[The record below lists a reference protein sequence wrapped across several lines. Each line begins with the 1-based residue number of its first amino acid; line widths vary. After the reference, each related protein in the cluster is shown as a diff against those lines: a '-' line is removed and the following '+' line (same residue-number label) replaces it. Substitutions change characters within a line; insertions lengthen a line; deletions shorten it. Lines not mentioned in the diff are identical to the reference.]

1 MNVPAVVW
9 RSPWLHDL
17 DVGARATLEAAGSM
31 RRLARDESVFAVGDA
46 ADAFFVVAEGL
57 VEVRAVRRGDA
68 NASAIRRAGAG
79 DALGTEAVVRVGAA
93 RGNEARCLTPSVLME
108 VPAAVYRRLS
118 DRCDP
123 AHLEGLT
130 RAARQSA
137 AADALLASGLARV
150 VASDGLRALASRAE
164 HREIPRGDVLFEAGD
179 PATHVFVVADGMI
192 ELLAPDE
199 GRPRSRAVLSRGD
212 LVLDPGVLGGSAHVW
227 SARASGPSWLLA
239 FRREWLE
246 HVARGG
252 REGLREISRVVPV
265 DPPPN
270 ETRHVMGDL
279 WRFAVA
285 GSMLVIDDEACV
297 RCGHC
302 AWACADVHADGVSR
316 LVRRG
321 EKVTVRDPSD
331 GSRRAL
337 VVPGSCQ
344 HCKHPA
350 CMLDCPTGAIGRD
363 AAGQV
368 FVREELCIGCG
379 QCVRAC
385 PWGTVQM
392 APRTADARRRLPL
405 ASTTVAVKC
414 DACRELPGGAAC
426 VRACPV
432 DAIARVD
439 PSAAMAELRVGRRSY
454 ARARSGLPR
463 RRNAWPWVVAA
474 SLVALAVTRLPVSTR
489 DGRLVSGSLVG
500 LMLLALLGYA
510 AVKRLRGRM
519 PPAAANARAHAI
531 AHLATGVL
539 AAGVAAWHAGSRI
552 HANLAGGLWLAFVAA
567 SATGGLAATAYA
579 MLPRVL
585 ARVERRAELSEDLSS
600 RAKDLAERAFGALT
614 GRSEATKAAYAR
626 WLAPYA
632 GAWLGGPC
640 LIFAGRSLRD
650 EERRLRTEIG
660 RAIGARI
667 GHLDGIDDL
676 IRLAVERRAVSAQR
690 LLQAALRT
698 VVPVH
703 VVWVAVTAVLLL
715 AHVASVLVV
724 R

>member
-1 MNVPAVVW
+1 MNIPPAVW
-9 RSPWLHDL
+9 RSPWLRDL
-17 DVGARATLEAAGSM
+17 DVGARATLEAAGSVKQ
-31 RRLARDESVFAVGDA
+31 LARDESVFAVGDA

-57 VEVRAVRRGDA
+57 VEVRAVRRGEA

-93 RGNEARCLTPSVLME
+93 RGNEARCITAAVLME

-118 DRCDP
+118 ERSEP
-123 AHLEGLT
+123 GRIEGLT
-130 RAARQSA
+130 RAAKHSA
-137 AADALLASGLARV
+137 AADALLASGLERV
-150 VASDGLRALASRAE
+150 ATTDGLRALASQAE
-164 HREIPRGDVLFEAGD
+164 HREIARGEVLFEAGD

-192 ELLAPDE
+192 ELLVPDE
-199 GRPRSRAVLSRGD
+199 GRARARAILSRGD
-212 LVLDPGVLGGSAHVW
+212 VVLDPGVLGGAGHQW
-227 SARASGPSWLLA
+227 SARASGPTWLLA
-239 FRREWLE
+239 FRRDLLE
-246 HVARGG
+246 RAVRGG
-252 REGLREISRVVPV
+252 REGLRQISRVVPAE
-265 DPPPN
+265 PPPG

-302 AWACADVHADGVSR
+302 SWACADVHDDGVSR

-337 VVPGSCQ
+337 IVPGSCQ

-350 CMLDCPTGAIGRD
+350 CMLECPTGAIGRD
-363 AAGQV
+363 PAGQV

-392 APRTADARRRLPL
+392 APRPPEARRRLPL
-405 ASTTVAVKC
+405 ASATVAVKC

-439 PSAAMAELRVGRRSY
+439 PSAAMAELRVRGSERRGK
-454 ARARSGLPR
+454 SGLPR
-463 RRNAWPWVVAA
+463 RREAWPWVVGA
-474 SLVALAVTRLPVSTR
+474 SIVALALARLPVSTR
-489 DGRLVSGSLVG
+489 DGRLASGGIAG
-500 LMLLALLGYA
+500 LLLLALVGYA
-510 AVKRLRGRM
+510 AIKRVRRSFA
-519 PPAAANARAHAI
+519 PAVANARAHAI
-531 AHLATGVL
+531 AHLTTGVL
-539 AAGVAAWHAGSRI
+539 AAGAVAWHAGPRV
-552 HANLAGGLWLAFVAA
+552 HANLAGALWVSFIAA
-567 SATGGLAATAYA
+567 SVTGGLAAAAYA
-579 MLPRVL
+579 GIPRLL
-585 ARVERRAELSEDLSS
+585 ARVERRAHLPEDLAA
-600 RAKDLAERAFGALT
+600 RAQELGERAFGALS
-614 GRSEATKAAYAR
+614 GRSDATKAAYAR
-626 WLAPYA
+626 WLAPYG
-632 GAWLGGPC
+632 GAWLGGLR
-640 LIFAGRSLRD
+640 LILGRRALRD
-650 EERRLRTEIG
+650 EERRLRAEIE
-660 RAIGARI
+660 RTIGARI

-690 LLQAALRT
+690 LLQGTLRA

-703 VVWVAVTAVLLL
+703 VVCVAVSGVLVL
-715 AHVASVLVV
+715 AHVASVVIV

>member
-1 MNVPAVVW
+1 MNVPPVVW
-9 RSPWLHDL
+9 RSPWLRDL
-17 DVGARATLEAAGSM
+17 DVGARATLEAAGNV
-31 RRLARDESVFAVGDA
+31 RRLARDESLFAVGDA

-68 NASAIRRAGAG
+68 NASTIRRAGAG

-93 RGNEARCLTPSVLME
+93 RGNEARCITPAVLME
-108 VPAAVYRRLS
+108 VPAAVYRRIS
-118 DRCDP
+118 DRCEP
-123 AHLEGLT
+123 ARLQGLT
-130 RAARQSA
+130 RAAKESA
-137 AADALLASGLARV
+137 AADALLASGIARLGP
-150 VASDGLRALASRAE
+150 SEGLRKLAAQAE
-164 HREIPRGDVLFEAGD
+164 HRDIARGEMLFEAGD
-179 PATHVFVVADGMI
+179 PATHVFVIADGMI

-199 GRPRSRAVLSRGD
+199 SRPSARAVLSRGD
-212 LVLDPGVLGGSAHVW
+212 VVLDPGVLGGAAHHW

-239 FRREWLE
+239 FRREVLE
-246 HVARGG
+246 RSVRGG
-252 REGLREISRVVPV
+252 GAGLRQISRIVTV

-302 AWACADVHADGVSR
+302 SWACADAHADGVSR

-350 CMLDCPTGAIGRD
+350 CMLECPTGAIGRD

-392 APRTADARRRLPL
+392 APRTPDARRRLPL
-405 ASTTVAVKC
+405 ASATVAVKC

-439 PSAAMAELRVGRRSY
+439 PSAAMAELRVRGVERR
-454 ARARSGLPR
+454 AGSGLPR
-463 RRNAWPWVVAA
+463 RKDAWPWVVGASIVAA
-474 SLVALAVTRLPVSTR
+474 AVASMPVPSR
-489 DGRLVSGSLVG
+489 EARLVSGALAG

-510 AVKRLRGRM
+510 AIKRLGRRVS
-519 PPAAANARAHAI
+519 PVAANARAHAI
-531 AHLATGVL
+531 AHLAMGVL
-539 AAGVAAWHAGSRI
+539 AAGVAAWHAGPRI
-552 HANLAGGLWLAFVAA
+552 HANLAGGLWVSFVAA
-567 SATGGLAATAYA
+567 GVTGGLAAAAYA
-579 MLPRVL
+579 LLPRLL
-585 ARVERRAELSEDLSS
+585 ARVERRAQLPDDLPI

-614 GRSEATKAAYAR
+614 GRSDATKAAYAR

-632 GAWLGGPC
+632 GAWLGG
-640 LIFAGRSLRD
+640 LRMIVARRSLRD
-650 EERRLRTEIG
+650 EERRVRSEIE
-660 RAIGARI
+660 RILGARI

-676 IRLAVERRAVSAQR
+676 IRLTVERRAISAQR
-690 LLQAALRT
+690 LLQGVLRA
-698 VVPVH
+698 VVPMH
-703 VVWVAVTAVLLL
+703 VVCVAVTAVLLL
-715 AHVASVLVV
+715 AHVASVVVV

>member
-1 MNVPAVVW
+1 MNLPAVW
-9 RSPWLHDL
+9 RSPWLRDL
-17 DVGARATLEAAGSM
+17 DVGARATLEAAGSVK
-31 RRLARDESVFAVGDA
+31 RLARDESVFAVGDA

-57 VEVRAVRRGDA
+57 VEVRALRRGEA
-68 NASAIRRAGAG
+68 SASAIRRAGPG

-93 RGNEARCLTPSVLME
+93 RGNEARCITAAVLME

-118 DRCDP
+118 DRGEP
-123 AHLEGLT
+123 GHLDALT
-130 RAARQSA
+130 RAARHSA
-137 AADALLASGLARV
+137 ATDALLASGLARV
-150 VASDGLRALASRAE
+150 GTTDGLRALASQAE
-164 HREIPRGDVLFEAGD
+164 HREIARGEALFEAGD

-192 ELLAPDE
+192 ELHVPDE
-199 GRPRSRAVLSRGD
+199 GRARARAILSRGD
-212 LVLDPGVLGGSAHVW
+212 VVLDPGVLVGAVHQW

-239 FRREWLE
+239 FRREVIE
-246 HVARGG
+246 RAVRGG
-252 REGLREISRVVPV
+252 RDGLREISRVVPAE
-265 DPPPN
+265 PPPG

-302 AWACADVHADGVSR
+302 SWACADVHDDGVSR

-350 CMLDCPTGAIGRD
+350 CMLECPTGAIGRD

-392 APRTADARRRLPL
+392 APRTAEARRRLPL
-405 ASTTVAVKC
+405 ASATVAVKC
-414 DACRELPGGAAC
+414 DACREVPGGAAC

-439 PSAAMAELRVGRRSY
+439 PSAAMAEVRVRGLH
-454 ARARSGLPR
+454 ARVKSGLPR
-463 RRNAWPWVVAA
+463 RRQAWPWVVAA
-474 SLVALAVTRLPVSTR
+474 SAVALALARLPVSTR
-489 DGRLVSGSLVG
+489 EGRLASGGIAG
-500 LMLLALLGYA
+500 LLLLALVGYA
-510 AVKRLRGRM
+510 AIKRLRRSM
-519 PPAAANARAHAI
+519 APAAANARAHAI
-531 AHLATGVL
+531 AHLVTGVL
-539 AAGVAAWHAGSRI
+539 AAGAVAWHAGSRL
-552 HANLAGGLWLAFVAA
+552 HANLAGGLWLSFVAA
-567 SATGGLAATAYA
+567 SITGGLAAAAYA
-579 MLPRVL
+579 VLPRLL
-585 ARVERRAELSEDLSS
+585 ARVERRAHLAEDLPA
-600 RAKDLAERAFGALT
+600 RAKDLGERAFGALT
-614 GRSEATKAAYAR
+614 GRSEATKAAYGR

-632 GAWLGGPC
+632 GAWLGGLR
-640 LIFAGRSLRD
+640 LIVGHRVLRD
-650 EERRLRTEIG
+650 EERRVRAEIE

-667 GHLDGIDDL
+667 HHLDGIDDL
-676 IRLAVERRAVSAQR
+676 IRLAVERRAVAAQR
-690 LLQAALRT
+690 LLQGALRA

-703 VVWVAVTAVLLL
+703 VVCVAVTAVLLL
-715 AHVASVLVV
+715 AHVASVVIV

>member
-1 MNVPAVVW
+1 MNVPVVVW
-9 RSPWLHDL
+9 RSPWLRDL
-17 DVGARATLEAAGSM
+17 DVGARATLEAAGTL

-46 ADAFFVVAEGL
+46 ADAFYVVAEGL

-68 NASAIRRAGAG
+68 SASALRRAGAG

-93 RGNEARCLTPSVLME
+93 RANEARCVTEALLME

-118 DRCDP
+118 DRGEP
-123 AHLEGLT
+123 GRLEDLT
-130 RAARQSA
+130 RAARESA
-137 AADALLASGLARV
+137 AADAILASGLARV
-150 VASDGLRALASRAE
+150 VASEGMRALAPHAE
-164 HREIPRGDVLFEAGD
+164 HREIARGEALFEAGD

-192 ELLAPDE
+192 DLLVPDE
-199 GRPRSRAVLSRGD
+199 GRPRARAILSRGD
-212 LVLDPGVLGGSAHVW
+212 VVLDPGVLSGAAHQW
-227 SARASGPSWLLA
+227 SARASGPSWVLA
-239 FRREWLE
+239 FPRDALERR
-246 HVARGG
+246 VRGG
-252 REGLREISRVVPV
+252 REGLRRVSRVAPAV
-265 DPPPN
+265 PPPS

-285 GSMLVIDDEACV
+285 GSMLVIDDDACV

-302 AWACADVHADGVSR
+302 SWACADAHADGVSR

-350 CMLDCPTGAIGRD
+350 CMIECPTGAIGRD
-363 AAGQV
+363 PAGQV

-392 APRTADARRRLPL
+392 APRSAEARRRLPL
-405 ASTTVAVKC
+405 ASATVAVKC
-414 DACRELPGGAAC
+414 DACRDLPGGPAC

-439 PSAAMAELRVGRRSY
+439 PSAAMAEVRVQRSRP
-454 ARARSGLPR
+454 RARSGLPR
-463 RRNAWPWVVAA
+463 RRDAWPWVLAA
-474 SLVALAVTRLPVSTR
+474 ALVASAVARLPSSTR
-489 DGRLVSGSLVG
+489 EGRLASGVIVG
-500 LMLLALLGYA
+500 LMLLALLAYA
-510 AVKRLRGRM
+510 AVKRLRRRM
-519 PPAAANARAHAI
+519 PLEATNARAHAI
-531 AHLATGVL
+531 AHLAIGVL
-539 AAGVAAWHAGSRI
+539 AAGAAAWHAGPRI
-552 HANLAGGLWLAFVAA
+552 HANLAGGLWLSFLAA
-567 SATGGLAATAYA
+567 SITGGFAAAAYA
-579 MLPRVL
+579 GVPRL
-585 ARVERRAELSEDLSS
+585 LGRVERRAQLPEDLPA
-600 RAKDLAERAFGALT
+600 RARDLAERAFGALT
-614 GRSEATKAAYAR
+614 GRSDATKAAYAR
-626 WLAPYA
+626 WLAPYSNA
-632 GAWLGGPC
+632 RLGGVR
-640 LIFAGRSLRD
+640 LVLGRRTLRD
-650 EERRLRTEIG
+650 EQDRLRAEIEHV
-660 RAIGARI
+660 IGARI

-690 LLQAALRT
+690 LLQGILRA

-703 VVWVAVTAVLLL
+703 VACVAVTAVLLL
-715 AHVASVLVV
+715 AHVASAVIV

>member
-1 MNVPAVVW
+1 MNFPPAVW
-9 RSPWLHDL
+9 SSPWLRDL

-31 RRLARDESVFAVGDA
+31 KRLARDESVFAVGDA

-57 VEVRAVRRGDA
+57 VEVRAVRRGEA

-93 RGNEARCLTPSVLME
+93 RGNEARCITAAVLME

-118 DRCDP
+118 DRYEP
-123 AHLEGLT
+123 GRLEALT
-130 RAARQSA
+130 RAARHSA
-137 AADALLASGLARV
+137 AMDALLASGLARV
-150 VASDGLRALASRAE
+150 GESEGLRALASQAE
-164 HREIPRGDVLFEAGD
+164 HREIARGEALFEAGD

-192 ELLAPDE
+192 ELLVPDE
-199 GRPRSRAVLSRGD
+199 GRARARAILSRGD
-212 LVLDPGVLGGSAHVW
+212 VVLDPGVLGGAAHQW

-239 FRREWLE
+239 FRRELLE
-246 HVARGG
+246 RAVRGG
-252 REGLREISRVVPV
+252 RDGLRRISRVVPAE
-265 DPPPN
+265 PPPG

-302 AWACADVHADGVSR
+302 SWACADVHADGVSR

-321 EKVTVRDPSD
+321 EKVTVRDPAD

-350 CMLDCPTGAIGRD
+350 CMLECPTGAIGRD
-363 AAGQV
+363 GAGQV

-392 APRTADARRRLPL
+392 APRTAEARRRLPL
-405 ASTTVAVKC
+405 ASATVAVKC

-439 PSAAMAELRVGRRSY
+439 PSAAMAELRVRRPDGR
-454 ARARSGLPR
+454 AKSGLPR
-463 RRNAWPWVVAA
+463 RREAWPWVVAA
-474 SLVALAVTRLPVSTR
+474 TIVALALTRLPVSTR
-489 DGRLVSGSLVG
+489 DGRLASGGIAG
-500 LMLLALLGYA
+500 LLLLALVGYA
-510 AVKRLRGRM
+510 AIKRLRRSVA
-519 PPAAANARAHAI
+519 PAAANARAHAI
-531 AHLATGVL
+531 AHLAAGVL
-539 AAGVAAWHAGSRI
+539 AAGAVVWHAGSRI
-552 HANLAGGLWLAFVAA
+552 HANLAGGLWLSFAAA
-567 SATGGLAATAYA
+567 SITGGLAAVAYA
-579 MLPRVL
+579 VLPRLL
-585 ARVERRAELSEDLSS
+585 ARVERRAHLPEDLPA
-600 RAKDLAERAFGALT
+600 RAKDLGERAFGALT
-614 GRSEATKAAYAR
+614 GRSDATKAAYTR

-632 GAWLGGPC
+632 GGWLGGLR
-640 LIFAGRSLRD
+640 LILGRLALRD
-650 EERRLRTEIG
+650 EERRLRAEIE
-660 RAIGARI
+660 RAIGARVR
-667 GHLDGIDDL
+667 HLDGIDDL

-690 LLQAALRT
+690 LLQGALRA

-703 VVWVAVTAVLLL
+703 VVCVAVTVILLL
-715 AHVASVLVV
+715 AHVASVVVV